1 LYYQPC
7 LRNTRPYCC
16 CFVTFALLWPLK
28 IFFEVP
34 DYDDILLA
42 PPLRSSSSQFPFQIF
57 AAVIY
62 GFRFPLLQKQ
72 RIQFSQKECKNPLCY
87 EKKMYYV
94 FALNIYKWI
103 RTYVM
108 LLVVGNISKGPRC
121 TVSLYSKMS
130 EKQFVPGE
138 CVLPQNKNVRT
149 LVKQVSS

>member
-1 LYYQPC
+1 
-7 LRNTRPYCC
+7 
-16 CFVTFALLWPLK
+16 
-28 IFFEVP
+28 
-34 DYDDILLA
+34 
-42 PPLRSSSSQFPFQIF
+42 
-57 AAVIY
+57 
-62 GFRFPLLQKQ
+62 
-72 RIQFSQKECKNPLCY
+72 
-87 EKKMYYV
+87 MYYV

-108 LLVVGNISKGPRC
+108 LLVVGRISKGPRC